1 MLTLSVTGPSL
12 LKIMT
17 ELPRNVKLKRRW
29 QRRVDIGGGGGGGGG
44 ETGFLELQAKSHGK
58 ILV

>member
-1 MLTLSVTGPSL
+1 VTGPSL

>member
-29 QRRVDIGGGGGGGGG
+29 QRRVDIGGGGGG

>member
-12 LKIMT
+12 LKIKT

-29 QRRVDIGGGGGGGGG
+29 QRRVDIGGGGGGG